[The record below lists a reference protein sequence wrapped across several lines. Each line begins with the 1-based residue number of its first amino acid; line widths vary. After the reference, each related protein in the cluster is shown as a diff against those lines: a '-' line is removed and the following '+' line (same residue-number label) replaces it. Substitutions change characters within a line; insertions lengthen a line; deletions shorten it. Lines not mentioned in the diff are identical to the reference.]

1 MAHTSKPVF
10 FYWMDAFSMK
20 IFGKGECQ
28 ARLPSAVFSL
38 LLILATYL
46 FIRRI
51 SSEEF
56 ALYSALIL
64 ATSLEYI
71 IYARYVIFDATL
83 TFFFSVSLYLFYL
96 YFREKNKCYL
106 FISYISMGLGCLT
119 KGPVALILPILI
131 SFIFLLFH
139 YNFIKSIKLLY
150 LHLGLPVVFFIN
162 LPWYLM
168 VEHAYPGF
176 SSNFLLHENILRFL
190 TTEHHRTGPI
200 VYYIPVFLAG
210 FFPWSI
216 YFCLCIAKKIKSI
229 WKNKDKIQFFSLLWL
244 GIVFI
249 FFSLSHSKLP
259 HYILPLFPA
268 AAIICASYIK
278 SIRLPKSFLFL
289 QIILYTLIVAG
300 ASIHFYYKLHAEDTL
315 LYLFMGLSIP
325 FLAAVYLYGRN
336 LIAGNIASMTVIFL
350 VTLFVATNYLS
361 PYCSAKDVA
370 GFLNRTCPHQTIS
383 TFYVSPFSLVFY
395 YNGRVVENKKSRYI
409 VTKPSKISYLKG
421 KMIYRKGNW
430 VVIDEGASHS
440 IQKVR

>member
-1 MAHTSKPVF
+1 
-10 FYWMDAFSMK
+10 
-20 IFGKGECQ
+20 
-28 ARLPSAVFSL
+28 
-38 LLILATYL
+38 
-46 FIRRI
+46 
-51 SSEEF
+51 
-56 ALYSALIL
+56 
-64 ATSLEYI
+64 
-71 IYARYVIFDATL
+71 
-83 TFFFSVSLYLFYL
+83 
-96 YFREKNKCYL
+96 
-106 FISYISMGLGCLT
+106 
-119 KGPVALILPILI
+119 
-131 SFIFLLFH
+131 
-139 YNFIKSIKLLY
+139 
-150 LHLGLPVVFFIN
+150 
-162 LPWYLM
+162 M

-190 TTEHHRTGPI
+190 TPQYHRTGPI

-216 YFCLCIAKKIKSI
+216 YFCLCIAKKVKLI
-229 WKNKDKIQFFSLLWL
+229 WKEKDKIQFFSLLWL

-278 SIRLPKSFLFL
+278 SIHLPKSFLFL